1 MILSVS
7 TLVLP
12 HAPRPTSNQVPYVY
26 GREMSMKRWI
36 EDESTYAT
44 RAGTLGEVGRLD
56 GGRKRG
62 EEEGE
67 EDDES
72 GDGRHCS

>member
-1 MILSVS
+1 M
-7 TLVLP
+7 
-12 HAPRPTSNQVPYVY
+12 R
-26 GREMSMKRWI
+26 GR
-36 EDESTYAT
+36 TYAT

-56 GGRKRG
+56 GGRERG